1 MVFIVIMQEKGV
13 TDNEEHITPL
23 KCDENGGTRI
33 LERRPGLSCYLPMSF
48 GYLSQNCELYVPGA
62 QT

>member
-1 MVFIVIMQEKGV
+1 MQEKGV

-23 KCDENGGTRI
+23 KCDENSGARI